1 MARKKGKKKK
11 DVKKKDIK
19 KELKKKKLKKKES
32 KKKDIRKK
40 KTKKKD
46 ARKKGKIL
54 KAKVVKSDKPKKQ
67 AISYT
72 DHSSNYNVREAVKE
86 LRSLTS
92 PEQVQIFTKGE
103 ERLTVTRSIPAVIKR
118 FG

>member
-19 KELKKKKLKKKES
+19 KELKKKKSKKKETKKKKLKKKT
-32 KKKDIRKK
+32 I
-40 KTKKKD
+40 KKD
-46 ARKKGKIL
+46 AKKKSKIL
-54 KAKVVKSDKPKKQ
+54 KAKVVKADKPKKQ

-72 DHSSNYNVREAVKE
+72 DHSSNYNVREAVKK

-103 ERLTVTRSIPAVIKR
+103 ERLTVTRSIPAVMKR

>member
-11 DVKKKDIK
+11 DVKKMDIK
-19 KELKKKKLKKKES
+19 KELKKKKSKKKEEKKKKLKKKTV
-32 KKKDIRKK
+32 KKGAGKKD
-40 KTKKKD
+40 KT
-46 ARKKGKIL
+46 L
-54 KAKVVKSDKPKKQ
+54 KAKVVKVDKPKEQ
-67 AISYT
+67 ATRYT
-72 DHSSNYNVREAVKE
+72 DHSSNYNVRNAVQK

-103 ERLTVTRSIPAVIKR
+103 ERVTLTRAIPAVMKR

>member
-1 MARKKGKKKK
+1 MARKKGKKKNPRKK
-11 DVKKKDIK
+11 DMKKKDIRKKDIK
-19 KELKKKKLKKKES
+19 KELKKKKSEKKEP
-32 KKKDIRKK
+32 KKKDVRKK

-46 ARKKGKIL
+46 TRKK
-54 KAKVVKSDKPKKQ
+54 DKPKEQ

-72 DHSSNYNVREAVKE
+72 DHSSNYNVRNAVNK

-103 ERLTVTRSIPAVIKR
+103 ERLTVTRSIPAVMKR

>member
-1 MARKKGKKKK
+1 MARKKGKKKNPRKK
-11 DVKKKDIK
+11 DLKKKDVK
-19 KELKKKKLKKKES
+19 KELKKKKSKKKEP
-32 KKKDIRKK
+32 KKKKPIKKDIRKK

-46 ARKKGKIL
+46 ARKQ
-54 KAKVVKSDKPKKQ
+54 DKPKGQ

-72 DHSSNYNVREAVKE
+72 DHSSNYNVRNAVNK